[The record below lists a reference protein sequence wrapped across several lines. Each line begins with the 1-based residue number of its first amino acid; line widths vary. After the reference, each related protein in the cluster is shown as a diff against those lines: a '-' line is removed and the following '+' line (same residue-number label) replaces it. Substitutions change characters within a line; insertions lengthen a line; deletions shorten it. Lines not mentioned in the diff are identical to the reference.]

1 MLASI
6 FFFILL
12 ELLVVSYADMM
23 YKKIKNI
30 WSLLNITTYI
40 IFIFIFPSDYFFNF
54 KHWLYPSVFLGV
66 GFFLFVIKI
75 MGGGDAKFL
84 ASLFLL
90 VPSYLQDKF
99 LLLLLYSTVFVGLTM
114 FLYNC
119 YTSRDILKQ
128 AWAERSILMVKGVF
142 GTRFTYAP
150 VILIAWIWLGWEFL
164 QVSVKGF

>member
-12 ELLVVSYADMM
+12 ELVVVSYADVM

-30 WSLLNITTYI
+30 WSVLNIMMYLAFLLI
-40 IFIFIFPSDYFFNF
+40 LPGEYFFSF
-54 KHWLYPSVFLGV
+54 SHWFYPLVFLFV
-66 GFFLFVIKI
+66 GFFLFAVKI

-84 ASLFLL
+84 ATLFLL
-90 VPSYLQDKF
+90 IPHFFHDKF

-119 YTSRDILKQ
+119 YSGWATIKT
-128 AWAERSILMVKGVF
+128 AWAHRDVKLVKGVF

-164 QVSVKGF
+164 QVSIKKV